1 MMKYRFSL
9 LFWLIVIGLA
19 ANGSLPIDSFDYALP
34 ENNVSAIA
42 LGIGGINLTDV
53 GDPFASYGNPALLGF
68 NDETSFYV
76 AYRLSDKKEYDFGEI
91 VSVSN
96 VLKAS
101 QFKYFTLNAGQFAF
115 SYQPMASINISE
127 LDQDTNMALYHDY
140 KLDKIQFSAG
150 ITDKKLPNVT
160 AGINLK
166 YLNGRLVYLTE
177 RLEGSNLVRERFI
190 DDKVKGLSGDIG
202 LYGKY
207 GSGSYGIAFYDVLS
221 RMWWENYPSESIQR
235 RVAAGAQYGTGASK
249 TFVGI
254 QSKIAKKPETTY
266 HFGYGYGMVSE
277 SGGFGDAEPTKRGF
291 DLRIGFYSHDF
302 YGADNINLTLGGGY
316 FYQVFRFDFSL
327 NSKGLKLADSE
338 LLFSIG
344 LGM

>member
-1 MMKYRFSL
+1 MKYRLSL
-9 LFWLIVIGLA
+9 LFWLIVITLA

-42 LGIGGINLTDV
+42 LGTGGMNLTDYN
-53 GDPFASYGNPALLGF
+53 DPFASYGNPALLGF
-68 NDETSFYV
+68 NDKTNFYV
-76 AYRLSDKKEYDFGEI
+76 AYRLSDKKNYDFGEI

-96 VLKAS
+96 VLKAN
-101 QFKYFTLNAGQFAF
+101 QFKYFTLNAEQFAF

-127 LDQDTNMALYHDY
+127 FDEEAHKALYHDY

-150 ITDKKLPNVT
+150 ITDKNLPNMT

-166 YLNGRLVYLTE
+166 YLTGRLVYLTE
-177 RLEGSNLVRERFI
+177 RLEGSNLIRERFI
-190 DDKVKGLSGDIG
+190 DDKVKGVSGDIG
-202 LYGKY
+202 LYAQY
-207 GSGSYGIAFYDVLS
+207 GSGSFGISFYDVLS

-235 RVAAGAQYGTGASK
+235 RVAAGAQYGTGSSK
-249 TFVGI
+249 TYVGI
-254 QSKIAKKPETTY
+254 QSKMAKKPDTTY
-266 HFGYGYGMVSE
+266 HVGYSYGME
-277 SGGFGDAEPTKRGF
+277 TETSGNGSDDSVTQGF
-291 DLRIGFYSHDF
+291 DLRIGVYSHDF
-302 YGADNINLTLGGGY
+302 YGANNINLTLGGGY
-316 FYQVFRFDFSL
+316 FYRVFRFDFSL